1 MEIIE
6 KMKSHIEEI
15 LNDEFSEY
23 GLNENSKPSDFED
36 FYDFISFIITCEKKY
51 DLQIFDAEA
60 SFFESKNL
68 TFKQIHYFFEF
79 ILTGNCHESILNL
92 IDSKE
97 IRNEREIYK
106 EFKKKQRDEKINKL
120 LE

>member
-1 MEIIE
+1 
-6 KMKSHIEEI
+6 MKSYIEEI
-15 LNDEFSEY
+15 LNSEYSDY

-36 FYDFISFIITCEKKY
+36 FYDFVNFIIECEKKY
-51 DLQIFDAEA
+51 DVSIFDAEA
-60 SFFESKNL
+60 TFFESKNL
-68 TFKQIHYFFEF
+68 TFKQIHHFIEF

-106 EFKKKQRDEKINKL
+106 EFKQKRREEKINKL
-120 LE
+120 LEWHILE

>member
-1 MEIIE
+1 
-6 KMKSHIEEI
+6 MKSYIEEI
-15 LNDEFSEY
+15 LNSNTYSDY
-23 GLNENSKPSDFED
+23 GLNENSKPSDFDD
-36 FYDFISFIITCEKKY
+36 FYDFVNFIIECEEKY
-51 DLQIFDAEA
+51 DLQLFDTEA
-60 SFFESKNL
+60 TFFESKNL
-68 TFKQIHYFFEF
+68 TFKQIHHFIEF

-106 EFKKKQRDEKINKL
+106 EFRQKRREEKINKL